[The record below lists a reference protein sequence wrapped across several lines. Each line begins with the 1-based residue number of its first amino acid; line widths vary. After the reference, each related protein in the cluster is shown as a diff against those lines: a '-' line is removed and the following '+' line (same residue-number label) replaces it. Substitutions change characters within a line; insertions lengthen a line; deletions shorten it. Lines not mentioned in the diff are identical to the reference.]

1 MRKSYVFGIVS
12 MVGVMSK
19 ASLQDNRPLYFSPS
33 AMSCSSNHRTIA
45 LGSVVARV
53 LLSNTLLV
61 IYTAKYSI

>member
-19 ASLQDNRPLYFSPS
+19 VCLQDNRPLYLSPS
-33 AMSCSSNHRTIA
+33 AMSCSSNHCKIA

-53 LLSNTLLV
+53 LFRNTLLV
-61 IYTAKYSI
+61 IYTAQYSI